1 MSNARHHKID
11 SDQPTVYQLRLKGHL
26 GPQWADWFGGLSITS
41 ADNSDTLLTGPVTDQ
56 AALHALLKRVLDL
69 GMTLVSVG
77 PVQPDAA
84 DPSKGEEPV
93 QQGCA
98 ERRLASASLIARRAP
113 RRRGSI

>member
-11 SDQPTVYQLRLKGHL
+11 SDQPTVYQLRLRGHL

-56 AALHALLKRVLDL
+56 AALHALLKRVRDL

-77 PVQPDAA
+77 PVEPAPA
-84 DPSKGEEPV
+84 DPSDGE
-93 QQGCA
+93 
-98 ERRLASASLIARRAP
+98 
-113 RRRGSI
+113 